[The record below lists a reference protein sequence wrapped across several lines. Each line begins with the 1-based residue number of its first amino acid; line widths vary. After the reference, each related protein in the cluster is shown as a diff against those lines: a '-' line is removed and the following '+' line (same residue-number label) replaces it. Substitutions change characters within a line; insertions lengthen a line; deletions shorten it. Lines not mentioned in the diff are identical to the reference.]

1 MKTLYRNHFMFF
13 TLSAV
18 FALILLAVQSA
29 AAMVQMDHRN
39 VAVGPDGTTYVIAQ
53 QMDMMGGGMGDHGED
68 DHGMDLTLYAVS
80 QDNRVLWSYR
90 LEGGEVTAPVVGS
103 DSTVYVIL
111 FSMRDDHERQNG
123 AEPGRSKLYAI
134 RAGSLKWSFEF
145 DGRLPSAPVLG
156 PERTIYFSTNCSMF
170 EDMDDPGDMDL
181 CDQEKV
187 ALYAVEDRQTS
198 AALLWSRNLDAMM
211 ISEPVVQVI
220 SATDWTISVSGLLRN
235 QDHMGGGMMGD
246 PVLFRFRPDGSF
258 QMIRLARGGH
268 M

>member
-1 MKTLYRNHFMFF
+1 MKTLYRNHFTFF
-13 TLSAV
+13 TLSVV
-18 FALILLAVQSA
+18 FAITLLAVQSA
-29 AAMVQMDHRN
+29 AAIQMDHRN

-53 QMDMMGGGMGDHGED
+53 RMDMMGGGMGDHGED

-134 RAGSLKWSFEF
+134 RAGNLKWSFEF
-145 DGRLPSAPVLG
+145 EGRLPSAPVLG
-156 PERTIYFSTNCSMF
+156 PERTIYFSTNCCMLG
-170 EDMDDPGDMDL
+170 EMGDCDDVEQ
-181 CDQEKV
+181 CQQNEKA
-187 ALYAVEDRQTS
+187 ALFAVEDRQTS
-198 AALLWSRNLDAMM
+198 AALLWSRDLDAMM
-211 ISEPVVQVI
+211 LSEPVVQVT
-220 SATDWTISVSGLLRN
+220 SATDWTISVSGLLR
-235 QDHMGGGMMGD
+235 DRDGMGGGMMGD
-246 PVLFRFRPDGSF
+246 LVLFRFRPNGSF
-258 QMIRLARGGH
+258 QVIRLARGGH

>member
-1 MKTLYRNHFMFF
+1 
-13 TLSAV
+13 
-18 FALILLAVQSA
+18 
-29 AAMVQMDHRN
+29 
-39 VAVGPDGTTYVIAQ
+39 
-53 QMDMMGGGMGDHGED
+53 
-68 DHGMDLTLYAVS
+68 
-80 QDNRVLWSYR
+80 
-90 LEGGEVTAPVVGS
+90 
-103 DSTVYVIL
+103 
-111 FSMRDDHERQNG
+111 
-123 AEPGRSKLYAI
+123 
-134 RAGSLKWSFEF
+134 LKWSFEF

-156 PERTIYFSTNCSMF
+156 PQQTIYFSTNCSMF

-181 CDQEKV
+181 CDGEKV

-198 AALLWSRNLDAMM
+198 AALLWSRDLDAMM

-258 QMIRLARGGH
+258 QMIRLARGGR